1 MGSDEIKTKFGT
13 LYNNINFA
21 SEHGKM
27 AVINNFVFCA
37 RRFVLAFTTIFISD
51 FLWLQLFIYLYSTLI
66 VTTFYIHVKPMNGRF
81 YNNIEIMN
89 ETATLFSVY
98 FLLCFS
104 DWILDI
110 EFRNEIGDVYSN
122 YLIVLASFNFLLIL
136 NEMTATVQKII
147 KLRALK

>member
-1 MGSDEIKTKFGT
+1 
-13 LYNNINFA
+13 
-21 SEHGKM
+21 
-27 AVINNFVFCA
+27 
-37 RRFVLAFTTIFISD
+37 
-51 FLWLQLFIYLYSTLI
+51 
-66 VTTFYIHVKPMNGRF
+66 MNGRF